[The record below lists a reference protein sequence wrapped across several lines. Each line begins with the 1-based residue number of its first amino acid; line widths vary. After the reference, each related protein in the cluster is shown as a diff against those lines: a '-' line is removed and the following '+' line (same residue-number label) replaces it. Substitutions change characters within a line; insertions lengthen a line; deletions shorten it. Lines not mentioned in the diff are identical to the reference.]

1 MLSLDECL
9 IKINNGQF
17 CVAPMKLCPL
27 MWHCVWL
34 ICNIKGCFHL
44 TMIFNKRWLSSL
56 FNGLVAV
63 NFMVHFSW
71 IRSFDVR
78 SLNSC
83 KPIARWI
90 LCHYWLLFGC
100 FKGNFEN
107 TGQMEM
113 FSMPGES
120 DLVDSFMFGQGR
132 IQIPSL
138 ASLFESV
145 IWNDQMIYRGKVIWC
160 DLLKLKIYQ
169 VKGTVL
175 VSVHILVNKINTYRL
190 KRR

>member
-1 MLSLDECL
+1 MVWLQSISWCISLGSGLSMLEVWTVVSLL
-9 IKINNGQF
+9 QGGF
-17 CVAPMKLCPL
+17 CV
-27 MWHCVWL
+27 
-34 ICNIKGCFHL
+34 IIGCWG
-44 TMIFNKRWLSSL
+44 K
-56 FNGLVAV
+56 
-63 NFMVHFSW
+63 
-71 IRSFDVR
+71 
-78 SLNSC
+78 
-83 KPIARWI
+83 
-90 LCHYWLLFGC
+90 LFGC

-107 TGQMEM
+107 TGKMEM

-120 DLVDSFMFGQGR
+120 DLVDSFMFGQGQ

-138 ASLFESV
+138 ACLFESV

>member
-1 MLSLDECL
+1 MVWLQSISWCISLGSGLSMLEVWTVVSLL
-9 IKINNGQF
+9 QGGF
-17 CVAPMKLCPL
+17 CV
-27 MWHCVWL
+27 
-34 ICNIKGCFHL
+34 IIGCWG
-44 TMIFNKRWLSSL
+44 K
-56 FNGLVAV
+56 
-63 NFMVHFSW
+63 
-71 IRSFDVR
+71 
-78 SLNSC
+78 
-83 KPIARWI
+83 
-90 LCHYWLLFGC
+90 LFGC

-138 ASLFESV
+138 ACLFESV

-160 DLLKLKIYQ
+160 DLLTLKIYQ

>member
-1 MLSLDECL
+1 MCKLYFSGLVCLMLSLDECL
-9 IKINNGQF
+9 IKINNGRF

-56 FNGLVAV
+56 FNGLIWLQSI
-63 NFMVHFSW
+63 SW
-71 IRSFDVR
+71 CI
-78 SLNSC
+78 SLGSGLSMLEVWTVVSLLQGGFC
-83 KPIARWI
+83 VIIGCWGK
-90 LCHYWLLFGC
+90 LFGC

-107 TGQMEM
+107 TGQMEI

-120 DLVDSFMFGQGR
+120 DLVDSFMFWQGQ

-138 ASLFESV
+138 ACLFESV
-145 IWNDQMIYRGKVIWC
+145 IWNDNNDRGKV
-160 DLLKLKIYQ
+160 
-169 VKGTVL
+169 
-175 VSVHILVNKINTYRL
+175 R
-190 KRR
+190 